1 MDFNHLKNDGMNGS
15 RRSFLKASVTA
26 GGGFLLSVS
35 FPSMS
40 QDRGLVESPPQPHVF
55 LTIKPDNTVLVKI
68 KHLDMGQGTVTGL
81 ASIVAEEL
89 DADWDL
95 VRYEYAPADI
105 TKFKNGLLG
114 VQGTGVSTS
123 IANSWSE
130 LRQAGAAARQMLI
143 QAAAEHWKV
152 SPEEITTEANRLH
165 HKASSRSVSYGAMAK
180 KASELPVPQRIVFKN
195 SSSYRLIGQPSI
207 RKLDNL
213 EKTTGKE
220 IFGLDLKLPGM
231 VYATLARP
239 PKFGAK
245 LHSFDASKAL
255 ALPGVLEV
263 VQTKFGVA
271 VVATHTW
278 AAMKG
283 RDALVIAWDFSEA
296 EQRSTDQML
305 KDLKVLL
312 AQPAPVAKQSGNAID
327 GLEEYFSVRSAEYSF
342 PFLAHAPMEPL
353 NATVELTGTGANL
366 YTGCQFQTV
375 DQMAVAQEL
384 GLQPA
389 QIKVITLMAGGSFG
403 RRANPASDYIRQA
416 AVVAKAYGKAPV
428 QLVWSRSD
436 DLHGGY
442 YRSMFVHQVRTATN
456 RDGEVVA
463 WDHKVAG
470 HSIAEGTGFAK
481 FLVKNGIDHTSQE
494 GSFENKYG
502 LANFKCTV
510 SAAPKKVPVLWWR
523 SVGHTHGVYVTE
535 TMADELAHSEK
546 SDPLAWRL
554 GRLKHN
560 ERLSRVIQEA
570 GKRSNWARQ
579 LPLKFGRGIAAH
591 SCYGSHI
598 AHVVEVQRVQAG
610 KLKISRV
617 VCVIDCG
624 IAVNPDIIK
633 AQVEGGIAF
642 ALSAA
647 LFQKITFKE
656 GMVQQDNF
664 HQYPI
669 LSMKDM
675 PPVEVHILDS
685 QLPPTGVGEPVVPTV
700 APALANAI
708 FSVTGQR
715 IRSLPFADVGIELV
729 A

>member
-1 MDFNHLKNDGMNGS
+1 MNSQHDKHDLMNSS
-15 RRSFLKASVTA
+15 RRSFLQASVAT
-26 GGGFLLSVS
+26 GGGLLLTVS
-35 FPSMS
+35 FPSLS
-40 QDRGLVESPPQPHVF
+40 QDRGLVETPPQPHVF
-55 LTIKPDNTVLVKI
+55 LTIKPDNTVVIKI

-81 ASIVAEEL
+81 ASIAAEEL

-95 VRYEYAPADI
+95 VRYEYAAADI

-123 IANSWSE
+123 IANSWNE
-130 LRQAGAAARQMLI
+130 LRKAGAAARQMLI
-143 QAAAEHWKV
+143 AAAAAHWKV
-152 SPEEITTEANRLH
+152 PLEEISTEKNKLI
-165 HKASSRSVSYGAMAK
+165 HKKSSQTITYGFAAK
-180 KASELPVPQRIVFKN
+180 KAAEMPVPQNVGFKN
-195 SSSYRLIGQPSI
+195 SSAYQLVGQPSI
-207 RKLDNL
+207 RKLDSAD
-213 EKTTGKE
+213 KTTGKE
-220 IFGLDLKLPGM
+220 IFGLDFKLPGM

-245 LHSFDASKAL
+245 LTSFDATKTL
-255 ALPGVLEV
+255 AMPSVLDV
-263 VQTKFGVA
+263 MPTKFGVA
-271 VVATHTW
+271 VIASNTW

-283 RDALVIAWDFSEA
+283 REALTLVWDFKEA
-296 EQRSTDQML
+296 EERSTDQML
-305 KDLKVLL
+305 KDLKALL
-312 AQPAPVAKQSGNAID
+312 AQPAPVAKQSGNEID
-327 GLEEYFSVRSAEYSF
+327 GLETYFSIKSAEYSF

-353 NATVELTGTGANL
+353 NATVELTATGANL

-389 QIKVITLMAGGSFG
+389 QVNVVTLMAGGSFG
-403 RRANPASDYIRQA
+403 RRANPASDYVREA
-416 AVVAKAYGKAPV
+416 AVVAKAYAKAPV
-428 QLVWSRSD
+428 KLVWNRQD

-442 YRSMFVHQVRTATN
+442 YRSMFVHQVKTATN
-456 RDGEVVA
+456 KAGEVVA

-470 HSIAEGTGFAK
+470 HSIAEGTGFAR

-494 GSFENKYG
+494 GSFENKYA
-502 LANFKCTV
+502 LPNFKCTV
-510 SAAPKKVPVLWWR
+510 STAPKKVPVLWWR

-535 TMADELAHSEK
+535 TMADEMAVSEK

-560 ERLSRVIQEA
+560 ERLSRVIQEV
-570 GKRSNWARQ
+570 GKKSNWHQKQA
-579 LPLKFGRGIAAH
+579 LHHGRGMAAH

-598 AHVVEVQRVQAG
+598 AHVVEVEQLKTG

-624 IAVNPDIIK
+624 IGVNPDIIK
-633 AQVEGGIAF
+633 AQVEGGVAF

-647 LFQKITFKE
+647 LFQKITFKD
-656 GMVQQDNF
+656 GLVQQDNF
-664 HQYPI
+664 HQYPM

-675 PPVEVHILDS
+675 PQVDVHILES
-685 QLPPTGVGEPVVPTV
+685 QAPPTGVGEPVVPTV

-708 FSVTGQR
+708 FSITGKR
-715 IRSLPFADVGIELV
+715 MRSLPFSDSGINL

>member
-1 MDFNHLKNDGMNGS
+1 MNSQNLKHDLMDGS
-15 RRSFLKASVTA
+15 RRNFLKASITA
-26 GGGFLLSVS
+26 GGGFLLTIS
-35 FPSMS
+35 FPSLS
-40 QDRGLVESPPQPHVF
+40 QDRGLVETPPQPHVF
-55 LTIKPDNTVLVKI
+55 LTIQSDNTVVIKI
-68 KHLDMGQGTVTGL
+68 KHLDMGQGAVTGL
-81 ASIVAEEL
+81 ASIAAEEL

-95 VRYEYAPADI
+95 VRYEYAAADI

-123 IANSWSE
+123 IANSWIE
-130 LRQAGAAARQMLI
+130 LRKAGAAARYMLI

-152 SPEEITTEANRLH
+152 PPEEISTEKNTLI
-165 HKASSRSVSYGAMAK
+165 HKKSSQSITYGLMAK
-180 KASELPVPQRIVFKN
+180 KAAEIAIPQNVVFKN
-195 SSSYRLIGQPSI
+195 SNAYRLVGHHAT
-207 RKLDNL
+207 RKLDSID
-213 EKTTGKE
+213 KTTGKE
-220 IFGLDLKLPGM
+220 IFGLDFKLPGM

-245 LHSFDASKAL
+245 LKSFDASKTL
-255 ALPGVLEV
+255 AMPAVLDV
-263 VQTKFGVA
+263 LATKFGVA
-271 VVATHTW
+271 VVASNTW

-283 RDALVIAWDFSEA
+283 RESLILDWDFKDA
-296 EQRSTDQML
+296 EERSTDGML
-305 KDLKVLL
+305 KDLKDLL
-312 AQPAPVAKQSGNAID
+312 EQPAPVAKQSGNAID
-327 GLEEYFSVRSAEYSF
+327 GLDKYFSVQSADYSF

-353 NATVELTGTGANL
+353 NATVELSPTGAIL

-384 GLQPA
+384 GIQPA
-389 QIKVITLMAGGSFG
+389 QVKVVTLMAGGSFG
-403 RRANPASDYIRQA
+403 RRANPASDYIREA
-416 AVVAKAYGKAPV
+416 AVVAKAYAKAPV
-428 QLVWSRSD
+428 KLVWNRQD

-456 RDGEVVA
+456 KAGEVVA
-463 WDHKVAG
+463 WDHKIAG

-494 GSFENKYG
+494 GSYENKYA
-502 LANFKCTV
+502 LPNFKCTV
-510 SAAPKKVPVLWWR
+510 STAPKKIPVLWWR

-535 TMADELAHSEK
+535 TMADEMAASEK
-546 SDPLAWRL
+546 SDPIAWRL
-554 GRLKHN
+554 DRLKHN
-560 ERLSRVIQEA
+560 ERLSRVIQEVR
-570 GKRSNWARQ
+570 KKSNWDQKQPINR
-579 LPLKFGRGIAAH
+579 GRGIAAH

-598 AHVVEVQRVQAG
+598 AHVIEVQKLKTD

-647 LFQKITFKE
+647 LFQKITFKD
-656 GMVQQDNF
+656 GLVQQDNF
-664 HQYPI
+664 HQYPM

-675 PPVEVHILDS
+675 PQVEVHILDS
-685 QLPPTGVGEPVVPTV
+685 QAPPTGVGEPVVPTV

-708 FSVTGQR
+708 FSITGKR
-715 IRSLPFADVGIELV
+715 MRSLPFSDAGITL

>member
-1 MDFNHLKNDGMNGS
+1 MSVQNLKHQVMNGS
-15 RRSFLKASVTA
+15 RRSFLKAGVAT
-26 GGGFLLSVS
+26 GGGLLLTVS

-40 QDRGLVESPPQPHVF
+40 QDRGLVESPPLPHVF
-55 LTIKPDNTVLVKI
+55 LTIKPDNTVIIKI
-68 KHLDMGQGTVTGL
+68 KHLDMGQGTATGL
-81 ASIVAEEL
+81 ASIAAEEL

-95 VRYEYAPADI
+95 VRYEYASADI

-123 IANSWSE
+123 IANSWTE
-130 LRQAGAAARQMLI
+130 LRKAGAAARQMLI
-143 QAAAEHWKV
+143 QAASQHWKV
-152 SPEEITTEANRLH
+152 SPEEISTEKSKLI
-165 HKASSRSVSYGAMAK
+165 HKQSGQSISYGLMAK
-180 KASELPVPQRIVFKN
+180 KAAEMPVPQNVILKN
-195 SSSYRLIGQPSI
+195 SSDYRLVGQHSI
-207 RKLDNL
+207 RKLDGPD
-213 EKTTGKE
+213 KTTGKE

-245 LHSFDASKAL
+245 LKSFDASKTRAIPAVL
-255 ALPGVLEV
+255 DVLP
-263 VQTKFGVA
+263 TKFGVA
-271 VVATHTW
+271 VIASNTW

-283 RDALVIAWDFSEA
+283 RDALTLAWDFKDA
-296 EQRSTDQML
+296 EERGSDQML
-305 KDLKVLL
+305 KDLKHLL
-312 AQPAPVAKQSGNAID
+312 AQPAPVAKQSGNEID
-327 GLEEYFSVRSAEYSF
+327 GLETYFSIKSAEYSF

-353 NATVELTGTGANL
+353 NATVELTAAGANL

-389 QIKVITLMAGGSFG
+389 LVNVVTLMAGGSFG
-403 RRANPASDYIRQA
+403 RRANPASDYVREA
-416 AVVAKAYGKAPV
+416 AVVAKAYAKAPV
-428 QLVWSRSD
+428 KLVWNRQD

-442 YRSMFVHQVRTATN
+442 YRSMFVHQVKTATN
-456 RDGEVVA
+456 HAGEVVA

-470 HSIAEGTGFAK
+470 HSIAEGTGFAR
-481 FLVKNGIDHTSQE
+481 FLVKNGIDHTSEE
-494 GSFENKYG
+494 GSYENKYA
-502 LANFKCTV
+502 LPNFKCTV
-510 SAAPKKVPVLWWR
+510 GTAPKKVPVLWWR

-535 TMADELAHSEK
+535 TMADEMAASEK

-554 GRLKHN
+554 NRLNHN
-560 ERLSRVIQEA
+560 ERLSRVIREV
-570 GKRSNWARQ
+570 GKKSNWDQ
-579 LPLKFGRGIAAH
+579 KLPLHYGRGIAAH

-598 AHVVEVQRVQAG
+598 AHVVEVQKTKTD

-633 AQVEGGIAF
+633 AQVEGGVAF

-647 LFQKITFKE
+647 LFQKITFKD
-656 GMVQQDNF
+656 GFVQQDNF
-664 HQYPI
+664 HQYPM

-675 PPVEVHILDS
+675 PKVEVHILDS
-685 QLPPTGVGEPVVPTV
+685 KAPPTGVGEPVIPTV

-708 FSVTGQR
+708 FAVTGKR
-715 IRSLPFADVGIELV
+715 MRSLPFSEVGISL

>member
-1 MDFNHLKNDGMNGS
+1 MNGS

-26 GGGFLLSVS
+26 SGGFLLFLS
-35 FPSMS
+35 FPGMG
-40 QDRGLVESPPQPHVF
+40 QDRGLIESPPQPNVF
-55 LTIKPDNTVLVKI
+55 ITINPNSTIVIQI
-68 KHLDMGQGTVTGL
+68 KHLDMGQGAVTGL

-89 DADWDL
+89 DADWEL
-95 VRYEYAPADI
+95 VKYAYAAADV
-105 TKFKNGLLG
+105 TKFRNGLLG

-130 LRQAGAAARQMLI
+130 LRKAGAAARLMLI
-143 QAAAEHWKV
+143 QAAAEHWGV
-152 SPEEITTEANRLH
+152 PSEEISTEKCKLF
-165 HKASSRSVSYGAMAK
+165 HKITSQSMPFGFVAK
-180 KASELPVPQRIVFKN
+180 KAAEMPVPQVVAFKKPD
-195 SSSYRLIGQPSI
+195 SYRLMGQNSI
-207 RKLDNL
+207 KKLDGL
-213 EKTTGKE
+213 DKTTGRE

-245 LHSFDASKAL
+245 LLSFDASMARSMP
-255 ALPGVLEV
+255 AVLEV
-263 VQTKFGVA
+263 LQTKFGVA
-271 VVATHTW
+271 VIATNTW

-283 RDALVIAWDFSEA
+283 RDALSLTWDSKDA
-296 EQRSTDQML
+296 ENRSTDQML

-312 AQPAPVAKQSGNAID
+312 DQPAPVAKQNGNEIE
-327 GLEEYFSVRSAEYSF
+327 GLEKLFSTQSAEYSF

-353 NATVELTGTGANL
+353 NATVEITQTGANL

-375 DQMAVAQEL
+375 DQLAVAQEL

-403 RRANPASDYIRQA
+403 RRANPASDYVREA
-416 AVVAKAYGKAPV
+416 AVVAKAYSKAAV
-428 QLVWSRSD
+428 KLVWTRDD

-442 YRSMFVHQVRTATN
+442 YRSMFVHQVKTAIN
-456 RDGEVVA
+456 SDGEVVA

-470 HSIAEGTGFAK
+470 HSIAEGTGFAR

-494 GSFENKYG
+494 GSYENKYS
-502 LANFKCTV
+502 LPNFKCTV
-510 SAAPKKVPVLWWR
+510 STAPKKVPVLWWR

-535 TMADELAHSEK
+535 TMADELAAREK
-546 SDPLAWRL
+546 SDPIVWRL
-554 GRLKHN
+554 DRLKQN
-560 ERLSRVIQEA
+560 ERLSRVIHEVE
-570 GKRSNWARQ
+570 KKSNWAQ
-579 LPLKFGRGIAAH
+579 KLPLHHGRGIAAH

-598 AHVVEVQRVQAG
+598 AHVVEVLKTQTG
-610 KLKISRV
+610 KLKISRI

-633 AQVEGGIAF
+633 AQVEGGIVF

-647 LFQKITFKE
+647 MYQQITFKD

-664 HQYPI
+664 HQYRM
-669 LSMKDM
+669 LSMKEM
-675 PPVEVHILDS
+675 PRVDIHILES
-685 QLPPTGVGEPVVPTV
+685 QSPPSGVGEPVVPTV

-708 FSVTGQR
+708 YSVTKKR
-715 IRSLPFADVGIELV
+715 IRTLPFVQAGIEWV
-729 A
+729 

>member
-1 MDFNHLKNDGMNGS
+1 M
-15 RRSFLKASVTA
+15 T
-26 GGGFLLSVS
+26 VS
-35 FPSMS
+35 FPTMS

-55 LTIKPDNTVLVKI
+55 LTIKPDNTVIIKI
-68 KHLDMGQGTVTGL
+68 KHLDMGQGTATGL
-81 ASIVAEEL
+81 ASIAAEEL

-95 VRYEYAPADI
+95 VRYEYAAADI

-114 VQGTGVSTS
+114 LQGTGVSTS
-123 IANSWSE
+123 IANSWTE
-130 LRQAGAAARQMLI
+130 LRKAGAAARQMLI

-152 SPEEITTEANRLH
+152 SPEEISTEKNNLIHR
-165 HKASSRSVSYGAMAK
+165 RSAQSISYGLMAK
-180 KASELPVPQRIVFKN
+180 KAAEIPVPQNVALKN
-195 SSSYRLIGQPSI
+195 SSAYRLIGQPAI
-207 RKLDNL
+207 RKLDSPD
-213 EKTTGKE
+213 KTTGKE

-245 LHSFDASKAL
+245 LKTFDASKTRAIPSVL
-255 ALPGVLEV
+255 DVLP
-263 VQTKFGVA
+263 TKFGVA
-271 VVATHTW
+271 VIASNTW

-283 RDALVIAWDFSEA
+283 RDALTLAWDFKEA
-296 EQRSTDQML
+296 EERSSNQML
-305 KDLKVLL
+305 KDLKDLL
-312 AQPAPVAKQSGNAID
+312 AQPAPVAKQSGNEID
-327 GLEEYFSVRSAEYSF
+327 GLETYFSIKSAEYSF

-353 NATVELTGTGANL
+353 NATVELTATGANL

-389 QIKVITLMAGGSFG
+389 QINVVTLMAGGSFG
-403 RRANPASDYIRQA
+403 RRANPASDYVREA
-416 AVVAKAYGKAPV
+416 AVVAKAYAKAPV
-428 QLVWSRSD
+428 KLVWNRQD

-442 YRSMFVHQVRTATN
+442 YRSMFVHQVKTATN
-456 RDGEVVA
+456 HAGEVVA

-494 GSFENKYG
+494 GSFENKYA
-502 LANFKCTV
+502 LPNFKCTV
-510 SAAPKKVPVLWWR
+510 STAPKKVPVLWWR

-535 TMADELAHSEK
+535 TMADEMAASEK

-554 GRLKHN
+554 NRLNHN
-560 ERLSRVIQEA
+560 ERLSRVIREVE
-570 GKRSNWARQ
+570 KKSNWHQ
-579 LPLKFGRGIAAH
+579 KLPVHYGRGIAAH

-598 AHVVEVQRVQAG
+598 AHVVEVQKTKTD

-633 AQVEGGIAF
+633 AQVEGGVAF

-656 GMVQQDNF
+656 GLVQQDNF
-664 HQYPI
+664 HQYPM

-675 PPVEVHILDS
+675 PQVEVHILDS
-685 QLPPTGVGEPVVPTV
+685 QAAPTGVGEPVIPTV

-708 FSVTGQR
+708 FAVTGKR
-715 IRSLPFADVGIELV
+715 MRSLPFSDSGINL